1 MSYPQKN
8 QFVSYA
14 LEIELK
20 TADLLATVIYL
31 LELFSI
37 SSYC

>member
-8 QFVSYA
+8 QFVSYV